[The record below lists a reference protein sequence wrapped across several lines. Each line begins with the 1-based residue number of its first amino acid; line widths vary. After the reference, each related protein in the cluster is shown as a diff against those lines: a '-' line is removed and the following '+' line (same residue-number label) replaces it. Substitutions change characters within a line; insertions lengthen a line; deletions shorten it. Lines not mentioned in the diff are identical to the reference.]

1 MTHRGIVL
9 SIVLL
14 ALVAAQGCPKAP
26 EVEPPA
32 LPQTAEPADLD
43 SPVPVGGAPAEEPTD
58 ETADEPTE
66 EPSDDAAAT
75 DETTGETDGVALVSA
90 TCTAC
95 HDLARVKAHD
105 SAEES
110 WAEIVDEMKG
120 KAAGKEGKE
129 IADEDAATILAFLE
143 TEGATDSLPDPE
155 PTEE

>member
-26 EVEPPA
+26 EAEPPA
-32 LPQTAEPADLD
+32 LPQTTEPANLD
-43 SPVPVGGAPAEEPTD
+43 NPVPIDG
-58 ETADEPTE
+58 EPTE

-75 DETTGETDGVALVSA
+75 DEANGETDGVALVSA